1 MKTLNEKTV
10 SKITRF
16 SRRWPAAWRL
26 WLTCLTPWVLGAANV
41 SAYAEDASVATPP
54 RLDLR
59 KGDLRRF
66 IPPEQLNEPWTAE
79 LDEIVVQSR
88 RRKPPDIPENRA
100 VPSGLGGLVWAA
112 QQPTEAWRLLIP
124 DPRAPEAGPPNDP
137 DAPREPPGA
146 YRSQIGEPGRIF

>member
-1 MKTLNEKTV
+1 M
-10 SKITRF
+10 
-16 SRRWPAAWRL
+16 
-26 WLTCLTPWVLGAANV
+26 TPWILGAANV
-41 SAYAEDASVATPP
+41 SAFAQDASLAVPP

-88 RRKPPDIPENRA
+88 RRTPPDIPENRA

-112 QQPTEAWRLLIP
+112 QQPTEAWRLLVP
-124 DPRAPEAGPPNDP
+124 DPRAPEAGPPNNP

-146 YRSQIGEPGRIF
+146 YRSRIGEPGQIF